1 MHKTNYIDVN
11 YYTTKRIGL
20 EDDKVDKEKL
30 KTKLWQDM
38 KGCEMKTITGT
49 AYGSVIGSLQEIS
62 EIIKDI
68 LTSIAS
74 NGKAELIFND
84 DTVINLECKYTNR
97 IYCFMTYKNK
107 AHAHIAD
114 MTVYSFIPTFISY
127 IKDLLKDTD
136 VDTSLNNVQLKYITD
151 SIII

>member
-1 MHKTNYIDVN
+1 MNKTNYIDVN
-11 YYTTKRIGL
+11 CYITKRIGL

-30 KTKLWQDM
+30 KTKLCQDM
-38 KGCEMKTITGT
+38 KGCEMRTITGT
-49 AYGSVIGSLQEIS
+49 VWGLVIGSLQEIS

-84 DTVINLECKYTNR
+84 NTVINLECKYTNR

-107 AHAHIAD
+107 SRIAD
-114 MTVYSFIPTFISY
+114 MTVYSFIPTFIKY
-127 IKDLLKDTD
+127 VKDLLKDTN
-136 VDTSLNNVQLKYITD
+136 VDTNLNNVQLKYITD